1 MNSNDV
7 FENTDAVISE
17 PLKFKIKLSIGEDA
31 YTSMRVK
38 KAVYAIWDTL
48 GASATGVTV
57 AQSSVVASTFFA
69 PSGFLTAIGLGGAA
83 VTPVGWVV
91 AAGVVSGFGWASV
104 SKLVQN
110 QSNDKVKVIPNF
122 INTPMDVLAL
132 GLFDLLAP
140 LAMKVA
146 KVDENIASEEKQY
159 ISDYFINEWGYDRN
173 FVNNGIL
180 YIEQNLEEFSIKEL
194 ASTLA
199 EFKRVNP
206 DCNYKEMAQEIILFL
221 RGVMTADGQ
230 IDEREEMAIE
240 RVEGI
245 FKEASKIK
253 IKDKLKNVLPRL
265 GRKK

>member
-7 FENTDAVISE
+7 LFKDTDAVISE
-17 PLKFKIKLSIGEDA
+17 PLKFKAKLAIGEDA
-31 YTSMRVK
+31 YTSMRMK
-38 KAVYAIWDTL
+38 KAVSSLWDTI

-57 AQSSVVASTFFA
+57 AQSSVVAGTFFA

-83 VTPVGWVV
+83 VTPICWVV
-91 AAGVVSGFGWASV
+91 AAGVVSGVGWASV

-110 QSNDKVKVIPNF
+110 QSNDKVTVIPDF

-146 KVDENIASEEKQY
+146 KVDESIELEEKQY
-159 ISDYFINEWGYDRN
+159 ICNYFINEWGYDRN
-173 FVNNGIL
+173 FVNNGIP

-199 EFKRVNP
+199 EFKRINP
-206 DCNYKEMAQEIILFL
+206 DCNYKEMAKEIILFL
-221 RGVMTADGQ
+221 RGVMTADGE

-240 RVEGI
+240 KVEDI

-253 IKDKLKNVLPRL
+253 IKDKFKSSLTKIR
-265 GRKK
+265 RK